1 MKKVFSIVLMVLF
14 VTVTFTACHNETLDL
29 NTGKVTYGE
38 LDLTS
43 LGLKLD
49 VYVDT
54 IYPQSRANTSVNDFI
69 VTVRDVEKKQVE
81 QWVYS
86 EMPELVSL
94 PVGSYTITA
103 SSPDGPQTGFDV
115 PYYEGEV
122 SCIIAENQLTTV
134 DPIIC
139 KLATSMFTVQFSDD
153 LLPLLGNDVQVII
166 SVGDNKL
173 VFTKNEIRKGYIIVP
188 DEATAFNVELKGTV
202 DGEQVD
208 INKRSEAVIA
218 SCQHNIIN
226 FGLDSVHEDGPIT
239 DSRVDLD
246 IELTINS
253 EWIVSKDVVDVNPG
267 DEPTIDDFPSEGT
280 EDGSQGGGNQGE
292 GDEGESDMN
301 QPQIIGSNFNG
312 TSFDISNDVLSIPT
326 STGLD
331 NPMTLQVT
339 LKASQGI
346 AHVYVTIDSE
356 KLTDGLLSD
365 VGLSSDFDLAEPGS
379 LSSGL
384 SGLGF
389 PVGDEVIGKTQIV
402 FDITQFTPLLGLYGV
417 ANHNFVIRVVDQK
430 NLEVTKTLRI
440 KSVEL

>member
-14 VTVTFTACHNETLDL
+14 VTVTFTACHNETLEL

-54 IYPQSRANTSVNDFI
+54 IYPQSRANISVNDFV

-139 KLATSMFTVQFSDD
+139 RLATSMFTVQFSDD
-153 LLPLLGNDVQVII
+153 LLPLLGDDVQVII
-166 SVGDNKL
+166 SVGENKL
-173 VFTKNEIRKGYIIVP
+173 VFTKNETRKGYIVVP
-188 DEATAFNVELKGTV
+188 DKATAFNVELKGTV

-218 SCQHNIIN
+218 SCQHNIID
-226 FGLDSVHEDGPIT
+226 FELDSVHEDGPIT

-246 IELTINS
+246 IELSINS
-253 EWIVSKDVVDVNPG
+253 EWIVSKDVVDVKPE
-267 DEPTIDDFPSEGT
+267 DEPVIDDFPSEGT
-280 EDGSQGGGNQGE
+280 EGGSQGGGDQEE
-292 GDEGESDMN
+292 GDEGESDAN

-312 TSFDISNDVLSIPT
+312 TPFDISNDVLSVPT
-326 STGLD
+326 STSID

-356 KLTDGLLSD
+356 TLTDDLLSD
-365 VGLSSDFDLAEPGS
+365 VGLSSNFDLAEPGS
-379 LSSGL
+379 LSAGL

-389 PVGDEVIGKTQIV
+389 PVGDEVIGETQIV
-402 FDITQFTPLLGLYGV
+402 FDITQFTPLLGVYGV

-430 NLEVTKTLRI
+430 NLGVTKTLKI
-440 KSVEL
+440 KSVE